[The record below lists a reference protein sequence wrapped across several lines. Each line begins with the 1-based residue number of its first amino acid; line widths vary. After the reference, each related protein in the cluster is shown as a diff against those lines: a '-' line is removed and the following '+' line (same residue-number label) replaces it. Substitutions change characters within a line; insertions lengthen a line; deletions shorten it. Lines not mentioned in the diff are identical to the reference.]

1 MKIIV
6 YAITKNESKFVERW
20 YESMKEADE
29 IYVLDTGSTDD
40 TVNKLKKLKV
50 NVKKEIINP
59 WRFDVARNKS
69 LDMVPLDADVC
80 VCTDLDE
87 VFTKGWRKTL
97 EENIKD
103 NNRIRYNYIWSF
115 DKYGKPAVNFLQ
127 EKIHTRQGYKWVN
140 PVHEVLQCSLEN
152 EKISVINEITLN
164 HYPDNE
170 KSRSSYLPLLE
181 LAVKEDPTNDRNMHY
196 LGREYMY
203 YKKWSDSIETLKKH
217 LLMPSATWKDERSA
231 SMRFIS
237 ICYQNLKDYNEALK
251 YSIMAIGEAPYLR
264 EGYYETGKI
273 YYELKDYEK
282 AIHYLELALLIKEN
296 PKSYINDPLCYN
308 GIIEDLLS
316 ISYYYTNNF
325 YKSLSYVEKAL
336 ALDPDNER
344 IIKNKELILAKLI

>member
-1 MKIIV
+1 
-6 YAITKNESKFVERW
+6 
-20 YESMKEADE
+20 
-29 IYVLDTGSTDD
+29 
-40 TVNKLKKLKV
+40 
-50 NVKKEIINP
+50 
-59 WRFDVARNKS
+59 
-69 LDMVPLDADVC
+69 
-80 VCTDLDE
+80 
-87 VFTKGWRKTL
+87 
-97 EENIKD
+97 
-103 NNRIRYNYIWSF
+103 
-115 DKYGKPAVNFLQ
+115 
-127 EKIHTRQGYKWVN
+127 
-140 PVHEVLQCSLEN
+140 
-152 EKISVINEITLN
+152 
-164 HYPDNE
+164 
-170 KSRSSYLPLLE
+170 
-181 LAVKEDPTNDRNMHY
+181 
-196 LGREYMY
+196 MY